1 MSGELQPQ
9 SARERAQIAAE
20 LREEG
25 EPLLPAEKKLIA
37 WSIGLGVVLLV
48 LLALAFNATK

>member
-1 MSGELQPQ
+1 MSGEVQPQ
-9 SARERAQIAAE
+9 SARERARIAAE

-48 LLALAFNATK
+48 LLALAFNAAR